1 MKTRVSRSILNFEAH
16 LGGNPLNRLLVLIAA
31 VALTLPLAAQRR
43 QAEPEPPRIVE
54 NIDVRVI
61 DVDVIVTDRRGN
73 FVPGLKAEDFE
84 IYENGVKKAISN
96 FYEVEGNRAK
106 NIVADEVGAKVE
118 NRPAAEE
125 PVAEEMKR
133 RIIFY
138 VDNLSLNPFNRNRV
152 FEQMKT
158 FVKEVMR
165 PGDEAMIATYNR
177 SMKVRVPFTRDAS
190 QIESILDSL
199 ARESGLGVNVSSER
213 KSTEDR
219 IRDASSYDEAIVTAR
234 TYASSVEHDL
244 RQSTSSINALMST
257 LAGVEGKKILVLTS
271 EGFPMQPGREMFY
284 FIDEIGRE
292 KGWSNVGSSMLQAM
306 NFDGASLIQSIAK
319 TANANDITMYT
330 VHAAGLTGGSEMS
343 AEHARPTPIMVSHAA
358 TSNTTE
364 SMQLMAQM
372 TGGLASVQ
380 TNNFAEAFRRIGR
393 DLDAYYSIGYRAGT
407 ERVDRQRYLE
417 VRTKNK
423 EYRARAR
430 QTFVEKSVFAEMSDR
445 VVANL
450 LYRVKDNDLGI
461 LARMGQSIPTEDGLF
476 RVPLEIHIP
485 LDKLTL
491 MPQGETVYA
500 GGFDVYVVVG
510 NKDNDMSDVARKTHQ
525 IQVPASEIKNIGGK
539 FYTYTLELL
548 MERGLNRISVGVVD
562 QISST
567 SGFTRQQIVAKDMR

>member
-1 MKTRVSRSILNFEAH
+1 MKPITEES
-16 LGGNPLNRLLVLIAA
+16 PLNRTLALVAA
-31 VALTLPLAAQRR
+31 VALALPLMAQRN
-43 QAEPEPPRIVE
+43 QPEPEPPRIVE

-73 FVPGLKAEDFE
+73 FIPGLTQDDFE
-84 IYENGVKKAISN
+84 IYENGVQKQISN

-106 NIVADEVGAKVE
+106 NIIADEAGARIE
-118 NRPAAEE
+118 ARPDKEPSEE
-125 PVAEEMKR
+125 IKR

-138 VDNLSLNPFNRNRV
+138 IDNLTLNPFNRNRV

-177 SMKVRVPFTRDAS
+177 SMKVRVPFTRDPG

-199 ARESGLGVNVSSER
+199 ARESGLGLNVTSER
-213 KSTEDR
+213 KTTESR
-219 IRDASSYDEAIVTAR
+219 IRDAQSYDEAIMTAR

-244 RQSTSSINALMST
+244 RQSVSSINALMST

-284 FIDEIGRE
+284 FIDEISRE
-292 KGWSNVGSSMLQAM
+292 KGWAVAGSSLLQAM
-306 NFDGASLIQSIAK
+306 SYDGASLIQSIAK

-343 AEHARPTPIMVSHAA
+343 AEYARATPMSVAHAT

-364 SMQLMAQM
+364 SMQLMAEM

-380 TNNFAEAFRRIGR
+380 TNNFSEAFRRIGR

-417 VRTKNK
+417 VKAKNRD
-423 EYRARAR
+423 YRVRSR
-430 QTFVEKSVFAEMSDR
+430 KTFVEKSVYAEMSDK
-445 VVANL
+445 VVASL
-450 LYRVKDNDLGI
+450 LYRVKDNDLSI
-461 LARMGQSIPTEDGLF
+461 LARVGRPVPVDDGLF
-476 RVPLEIHIP
+476 RVSIDIQIP
-485 LDKLTL
+485 MESLTL
-491 MPQGETVYA
+491 IPQGDVEHI
-500 GGFDVYVVVG
+500 GGFDVYVVVA
-510 NKDNDMSDVARKTHQ
+510 NEHNDMSDVARKSHQ
-525 IQVPASEIKNIGGK
+525 VRVPANQMQNIKAK

-548 MERGLNRISVGVVD
+548 IERGLNKISLGVVD
-562 QISST
+562 QVSNV
-567 SGFTRQQIVAKDMR
+567 SGFAREQIIAKDMR